1 MPDPCEYI
9 YEGVGLSS
17 SFNHGQSITLDE
29 YIATST
35 AQTTSTHTRMFET
48 VGCTGL
54 FARSL
59 TLKNLVEEA
68 VDLAVSNGFSL
79 KPPIMAESIGCTNA
93 FTFSAAVSVNEAV
106 GLAETYGLK
115 TSAYKVVAEAVR
127 LTSLF
132 RTGMTSNVAESVAA
146 VNAFTYTPTIV
157 KLVSESVG
165 LSSSYP
171 SAYVSRA
178 AQAVRESVGVA
189 NSYTQKATTSYAVSE
204 RVSVAEM
211 FWFRD
216 QGQLGWQMNTE
227 TTALS
232 WNTNFM
238 FDSIAQYGNTVLAVA
253 PDGVYLLSGETDD
266 GVAIAST
273 LKTGFMDFDD
283 RKVKRLGDVYFGLR
297 GSALRL
303 AIEPFGALA
312 ASEYDMPAFTTISPG
327 SNRITPGKGL
337 ASRYWRM
344 TFKNVAGGDF
354 DIDNIELD
362 VASST
367 QRRL

>member
-9 YEGVGLSS
+9 YESVGVNS
-17 SFNHGQSITLDE
+17 SFNYGQSYTLDE

-35 AQTTSTHTRMFET
+35 IQTTSTHTRMFET
-48 VGCTGL
+48 VGCTAL
-54 FARSL
+54 FTRSL
-59 TLKNLVEEA
+59 TLKNLVEEEVA
-68 VDLAVSNGFSL
+68 TAISHTFSL
-79 KPPIMAESIGCTNA
+79 TPPKVSESIGCTNA
-93 FTFSAAVSVNEAV
+93 FAFTTAVSVSEAV
-106 GLAETYGLK
+106 GLTDAYTPKTY
-115 TSAYKVVAEAVR
+115 AYKTVAEAVALASR
-127 LTSLF
+127 FGL
-132 RTGMTSNVAESVAA
+132 GMTKNVSESMAA
-146 VNAFTYTPTIV
+146 TNAFTYTPTIT

-165 LSSSYP
+165 LASSYP

-189 NSYTQKATTSYAVSE
+189 NSYTQKATVKVAVSE
-204 RVSVAEM
+204 SVSVAEM

-253 PDGVYLLSGETDD
+253 PDGVYILDGNTDA
-266 GVAIAST
+266 GVNIAST

-283 RKVKRLGDVYFGLR
+283 RKVKRLGGVFFGLR

-303 AIEPFGALA
+303 AVEPFGAAA
-312 ASEYDMPAFTTISPG
+312 ASEYDMPAFTTLSPG

-344 TFKNVAGGDF
+344 TFKNVDGGDF